1 MDRSRADRSRGAERV
16 RRAGAPERGAR
27 RSGGEPWRA
36 PFDLHRH
43 PRRLARA
50 AYRQRAHPH
59 PDLSLG
65 GAGTVG
71 SLADPA
77 ARRAAAGEDH
87 DRGRETDAVGGVR
100 PGGRRRSGDR
110 GALLPRDQRVHAGD
124 ARSPRTRASLP
135 GPVAAAPA
143 GVARRRPLRGCEVTV
158 ERLTGI
164 DASFLYMET
173 PTLHMHTIKV
183 AVLEPSPDVDY
194 SIGRVK
200 ADLRERLHLLPP
212 FRRRV
217 IEVPFGLH
225 HPVWI
230 EDPTFDLDRHVR
242 RAVLPSPGGARE
254 LDCMISRVAS
264 APLDRRC
271 PLWELWF
278 VEGLAG
284 GRVAAVAKIHHA
296 VADGVAVAGLLANV
310 MAPGLSGLAEPAREA
325 RWMPEVVP
333 SRARLL
339 RDALRDHRRQVRRLP
354 ALVRRTLNNLRAVS
368 HWRNAAAVT
377 PPLPLRD
384 TPQTSFNGSLTARR
398 TFVSTALPLD
408 EIGLVRRTF
417 GVTLNDVL
425 LAVVAGTLRARLDR
439 RRERPARPRVAE
451 VPVATDPSQARRL
464 AGNRLSNIFTSLC
477 TDVADP
483 VTRLRAIHDV
493 MASAKS
499 LHGVLGPD
507 LFEAWMQYA
516 PPKLSS
522 WWMRLYAGLHVV
534 NHHRPPVN
542 VIVSC
547 VPGPRAELGW
557 PGGTI
562 EAIYSV
568 GPIIEGTALNFTA
581 WTYVDRLCVG
591 ALTCPDVIPDLPAI
605 VEGLHDAL
613 ADLVVAAAATGVRGS
628 GTAALEVLEA

>member
-1 MDRSRADRSRGAERV
+1 MI
-16 RRAGAPERGAR
+16 
-27 RSGGEPWRA
+27 
-36 PFDLHRH
+36 
-43 PRRLARA
+43 
-50 AYRQRAHPH
+50 
-59 PDLSLG
+59 
-65 GAGTVG
+65 
-71 SLADPA
+71 
-77 ARRAAAGEDH
+77 
-87 DRGRETDAVGGVR
+87 
-100 PGGRRRSGDR
+100 
-110 GALLPRDQRVHAGD
+110 
-124 ARSPRTRASLP
+124 
-135 GPVAAAPA
+135 
-143 GVARRRPLRGCEVTV
+143 V

-183 AVLEPSPDVDY
+183 AVLEPAPGVDY
-194 SIGRVK
+194 SIERVK

-217 IEVPFGLH
+217 IEVPLGLH

-230 EDPTFDLDRHVR
+230 EDPTFDIDRHVCH
-242 RAVLPSPGGARE
+242 AIVPSPGGPRE
-254 LDCMISRVAS
+254 LDSVISLIAS

-278 VEGLAG
+278 VEGLSG
-284 GRVAAVAKIHHA
+284 GRVAAVGKVHHA
-296 VADGVAVAGLLANV
+296 VADGLAVAGLLANV
-310 MAPGLSGLAEPAREA
+310 MAPDLSGLAEPAREA
-325 RWMPEVVP
+325 RWMPEPAP
-333 SRARLL
+333 SRTRLL
-339 RDALRDHRRQVRRLP
+339 RDAIRDHGGQIRRLP
-354 ALVRRTLNNLRAVS
+354 ALVRRTLHNLRAVS
-368 HWRNAAAVT
+368 RWRHAAAVM

-384 TPQTSFNGSLTARR
+384 VPATSFNGSLTARR

-408 EIGLVRRTF
+408 QIGLVRRTF

-425 LAVVAGTLRARLDR
+425 LAAVAGTLRARLEWR
-439 RRERPARPRVAE
+439 GERPARPLVAE
-451 VPVATDPSQARRL
+451 VPVATDTSSARRL

-483 VTRLRAIHDV
+483 VARLRAIHDV

-499 LHGVLGPD
+499 LHVVLGTD
-507 LFEAWMQYA
+507 LFEAWMQYV
-516 PPKLSS
+516 PPTISS

-605 VEGLHDAL
+605 VEGLHGAL
-613 ADLVVAAAATGVRGS
+613 GDLVAAATAGVRWPVAS
-628 GTAALEVLEA
+628 LVEVREA